1 MKLASGSAI
10 RSRRAAYRQ
19 RHIGS
24 IGLAQWSTRTAQ
36 LVPPIARQSLDD
48 VARELR
54 IHALGDL
61 MCAAKTRA
69 FRVRCWQLMRAE
81 IMARADS
88 QIKRMEREQGLM

>member
-10 RSRRAAYRQ
+10 RSRSAAYRQ

-24 IGLAQWSTRTAQ
+24 TGLSQWSMRTAQ
-36 LVPPIARQSLDD
+36 FVPPMVHQSLDD

-61 MCAAKTRA
+61 MCSAQTRA

-81 IMARADS
+81 IVARADS
-88 QIKRMEREQGLM
+88 QIKRMEREQGLT